1 MKNIPVIAISEKT
14 LAEAY
19 EAAIIAV
26 YEKGTRFKTQYDK
39 PEDPESMDCTINI
52 TIEEPETD
60 PMIHMAFPGRYRRAQ
75 GIRDGAEGVQ
85 GPLDEKHECRK

>member
-39 PEDPESMDCTINI
+39 PEDPN
-52 TIEEPETD
+52 D
-60 PMIHMAFPGRYRRAQ
+60 PPAMIAIASKLAGSVDRSPPPPASVRSWF
-75 GIRDGAEGVQ
+75 
-85 GPLDEKHECRK
+85 